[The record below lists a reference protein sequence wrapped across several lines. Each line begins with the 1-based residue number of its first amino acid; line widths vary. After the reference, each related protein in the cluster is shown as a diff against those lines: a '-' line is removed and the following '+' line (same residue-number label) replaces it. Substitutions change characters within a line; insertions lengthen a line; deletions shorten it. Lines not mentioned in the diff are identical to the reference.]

1 MIGLKTLFGISLV
14 AGPMAVMQAVT
25 PPTVITT
32 DSLIPLGLVL
42 LLIAAVFK
50 AGKEVQRLNAH
61 MEDLVR
67 LRGRVSAIEQH
78 LGMTVTEIERHLTKD
93 DV

>member
-14 AGPMAVMQAVT
+14 AGPITVLQAIT
-25 PPTVITT
+25 PPAIITT

-42 LLIAAVFK
+42 LLIGAVFK
-50 AGKEVQRLNAH
+50 AGKEVQKLNAH
-61 MEDLVR
+61 MEDLMR

-78 LGMTVTEIERHLTKD
+78 LGMTVTEIERHLTRD
-93 DV
+93 EP